1 MLPDILLQR
10 MQAAVSAAHAQA
22 AEEQRLAS
30 EEEARREPAG
40 RREQATHQASPF
52 RSWGTEAA
60 SNGRTLPFG
69 TTLPTSPPPRWSNED
84 DDTSPLPRLTA
95 SGAIEVPDADSF
107 GAQPDSKTLPD
118 RSASPHRAAGP
129 DHALRRDRGRKRDRH
144 AAKRERAAWREQEH
158 AERLAAER
166 ERQRAAELERESTA
180 QLERERAEL
189 ERERAEQPERLP
201 VAAAAQPPTGLLEQ
215 PRQSARRPRDRR
227 RYRPAALAASA
238 LVLVAGGS
246 LAFALSARSS
256 SSAPGRG
263 FPASVLAVAWVAHE
277 VSRTATVAC
286 DPGMCRALEASG
298 VKNLLVLGPATSDPR
313 RSQLIIA
320 TAAVRQEFGASLAS
334 AYAPSVI
341 ASFGSGDARIDIRV
355 VAPNGPAAYQAA
367 LNTDVFNRRQAGAA
381 LLGSPRVVAS
391 ASARRQMLAGQVSSQ
406 LLIVMASL
414 ATFHPVDILAFGD
427 LAPGASAGVPL
438 RSAELSESD
447 GAAVVQKWLSFLRG
461 QKNPFLPA
469 VMRTIR
475 VGGKPVLLI
484 EFAAPTPLGLFASS

>member
-1 MLPDILLQR
+1 MADDQSGRPLARRVPGASRAAPGAQERPALPDVLLQR

-30 EEEARREPAG
+30 EDEARREPAG
-40 RREQATHQASPF
+40 RREQAAHQASPF
-52 RSWGTEAA
+52 RSRGTEAA
-60 SNGRTLPFG
+60 SNGRTLPYG
-69 TTLPTSPPPRWSNED
+69 TALPASPPPRWWNVD
-84 DDTSPLPRLTA
+84 DDTSPLRRLTA
-95 SGAIEVPDADSF
+95 SGAIAVPDADSF

-118 RSASPHRAAGP
+118 RGAPPHRAAGP
-129 DHALRRDRGRKRDRH
+129 DHAQRRDRGRKRDRRSV
-144 AAKRERAAWREQEH
+144 KRERAARREQEH
-158 AERLAAER
+158 AEE
-166 ERQRAAELERESTA
+166 
-180 QLERERAEL
+180 
-189 ERERAEQPERLP
+189 PERVP
-201 VAAAAQPPTGLLEQ
+201 AAAAAQPPAGLLEQ
-215 PRQSARRPRDRR
+215 PRQGARRPRDRR

-246 LAFALSARSS
+246 LAFVLSARGS

-263 FPASVLAVAWVAHE
+263 FPAPALAVAWVAHE

-286 DPGMCRALEASG
+286 DPAMCRALEASG
-298 VKNLLVLGPATSDPR
+298 VEKVLVLGPATADPR
-313 RSQLIIA
+313 RSQLIMA
-320 TAAVRQEFGASLAS
+320 TAVVRQEFGASLAS

-341 ASFGSGDARIDIRV
+341 ASFGSGNTRVDIRV

-427 LAPGASAGVPL
+427 LPPGASAGVPL